1 MLFSDLRYD
10 YVKTWF
16 TRLDDAP
23 FDEILRIYEDM
34 IAEGR
39 KALETSG
46 IKPAKV
52 TVAYAADMRY
62 VGQEHP
68 VTVDLSST
76 VFKKRDREGI
86 KKHFDDVHQLRY
98 GTCAPDERAEIVS
111 LRATVT
117 GVMKKPALERI
128 AKGGRAPLATAQR
141 GKRKVYF
148 AELGKA
154 VPTPAYA
161 RDALRAGNRI
171 DGPALIEEHAS
182 TTVVLPGDKLQVDDF
197 GNLVIEV
204 GKRTR

>member
-1 MLFSDLRYD
+1 MLHSDLRYD

-23 FDEILRIYEDM
+23 FAEIEKIYEGM
-34 IAEGR
+34 IAEG
-39 KALETSG
+39 KAALASSG
-46 IKPAKV
+46 IKPSKV
-52 TVAYAADMRY
+52 IIGYAVDMRY

-68 VTVDLSST
+68 VTVDLSPT
-76 VFKKRDREGI
+76 VFKRRDREAI
-86 KKHFDDVHQLRY
+86 KLHFDEVHQLRY

-117 GVMKKPALERI
+117 GVMKKPPLEKI
-128 AKGGRAPLATAQR
+128 ARGAKTPTVAAHR

-154 VPTPAYA
+154 VATPTFS
-161 RDALRAGNRI
+161 RDELRSGNRI
-171 DGPALIEEHAS
+171 DGPALIEEYAS
-182 TTVVLPGDKLQVDDF
+182 TTVLLPGDKLRVDEF

-204 GKRTR
+204 GKRKR